1 MTSKE
6 TEAGCDSPDQNTMY
20 DGDATI
26 DNSLDD
32 IISFGGD
39 NLKAAHKDLDL
50 QSINSMVAYPNHE
63 EISFFR
69 EAGFLFLMCLSQL
82 LTQAGVAQTM
92 NTATQI
98 SDTFNVSDKPGEIS
112 WFSASFSLTV
122 GTFILISGRLG
133 DMYGYKLLYCV
144 GYAWFGMTSLVCGF
158 AGFSTSVVL
167 FDVFRALQGIGPAIM
182 MPNSQALIASYYP
195 PGVKRNLCLGLF
207 GAVAPSGFVV
217 GALFSG
223 IFAQLV
229 WWPWL
234 FWVCGICA
242 ISTAVIAY
250 FVIPKKIG
258 IKQHESSFDY
268 LGSITGVTGL
278 VLINFSWNQG
288 PNTGWDKPYVYVLLI
303 VGSLCLV
310 AFYFVEKRVDDPL
323 VPSEALQGDTG
334 FVLLCIAAGWSCFG
348 IWLFYTNRVALVV
361 DQDSPIL
368 LAVKFIPA
376 LMAGLAA
383 AFLTTVLL
391 RKIPS
396 AVVIFLSM
404 IAFLAGILLMGL
416 RPSNQIYWAQ
426 KFVSTIVTPFGMDMS
441 FPAAII
447 ILSSA
452 LPKSQQGIAGSL
464 VSTFVNYS
472 ISIGLGFAGTV
483 EYYMTNG
490 MEPSLETTIYGYK
503 KAFNMGMGLAGL
515 GVVAGMIFLIKQF
528 SQRSK
533 LREKTP
539 SDQESQ

>member
-6 TEAGCDSPDQNTMY
+6 TEAGRALSLQNIMG
-20 DGDATI
+20 DGDTTMG
-26 DNSLDD
+26 NSVDD
-32 IISFGGD
+32 IVSFGGD
-39 NLKAAHKDLDL
+39 NLKATHKELDL
-50 QSINSMVAYPNHE
+50 QSINSMAASPNHD
-63 EISFFR
+63 EISFLR
-69 EAGFLFLMCLSQL
+69 EIGFLFLMCLSQL

-144 GYAWFGMTSLVCGF
+144 GYLWFGVMSLVCGF
-158 AGFSTSVVL
+158 AGFTTSAVF

-195 PGVKRNLCLGLF
+195 PGFKRNLCLGLF
-207 GAVAPSGFVV
+207 EAVAPSGFIV
-217 GALFSG
+217 GALFGG

-234 FWVCGICA
+234 FWVCGIITISVAVLA
-242 ISTAVIAY
+242 IFI
-250 FVIPKKIG
+250 IPKNIG
-258 IKQHESSFDY
+258 IKQHEGSFDY
-268 LGSITGVTGL
+268 LGSITGVSGL
-278 VLINFSWNQG
+278 VLINFAWNQG
-288 PNTGWDKPYVYVLLI
+288 PNIGWDTPYVYILLI

-310 AFYFVEKRVDDPL
+310 AFYFVEKRVSDPL

-334 FVLLCIAAGWSCFG
+334 FVLICIAAGWSCFG

-361 DQDSPIL
+361 DLDSPIL
-368 LAVKFIPA
+368 SAVKFIPA

-383 AFLTTVLL
+383 ALLTTVLL

-396 AVVIFLSM
+396 AVVICLSM
-404 IAFLAGILLMGL
+404 VAFLAGILIMGL

-426 KFVSTIVTPFGMDMS
+426 KFVSILVTPFGMDMS

-447 ILSSA
+447 ILSSS

-464 VSTFVNYS
+464 VSTFLNYS

-483 EYYMTNG
+483 EYYMTKG

-515 GVVAGMIFLIKQF
+515 GVVVGMSFLIKQF
-528 SQRSK
+528 SQRR
-533 LREKTP
+533 REKP
-539 SDQESQ
+539 PVDPESP

>member
-6 TEAGCDSPDQNTMY
+6 TEAGRALSLQNIMG
-20 DGDATI
+20 DGDTTMG
-26 DNSLDD
+26 NSVDD
-32 IISFGGD
+32 IVSFGGD
-39 NLKAAHKDLDL
+39 NLKATHKELDL
-50 QSINSMVAYPNHE
+50 QSINSMAASPNHD
-63 EISFFR
+63 EISFLR
-69 EAGFLFLMCLSQL
+69 EIGFLFLMCLSQL

-144 GYAWFGMTSLVCGF
+144 GYLWFGVMSLVCGF
-158 AGFSTSVVL
+158 AGFTTSAVF

-195 PGVKRNLCLGLF
+195 PGFKRNLCLGLF
-207 GAVAPSGFVV
+207 GAVAPSGFIV
-217 GALFSG
+217 GALFAG

-234 FWVCGICA
+234 FWVCGIITISVAVLA
-242 ISTAVIAY
+242 IFI
-250 FVIPKKIG
+250 IPKNIG
-258 IKQHESSFDY
+258 IKQHEGSFDY
-268 LGSITGVTGL
+268 LGSITGVSGL
-278 VLINFSWNQG
+278 VLINFAWNQG
-288 PNTGWDKPYVYVLLI
+288 PNIGWDTPYVYILLI

-310 AFYFVEKRVDDPL
+310 AFYFVEKKVPDPL

-334 FVLLCIAAGWSCFG
+334 FVLICIAAGWSCFG

-361 DQDSPIL
+361 DLDSPIL
-368 LAVKFIPA
+368 SAVKFIPA

-383 AFLTTVLL
+383 ALLTTVLL

-396 AVVIFLSM
+396 AVVICLSM
-404 IAFLAGILLMGL
+404 VAFLAGILIMGL

-426 KFVSTIVTPFGMDMS
+426 KFVSILVTPFGMDMS

-447 ILSSA
+447 ILSSS

-464 VSTFVNYS
+464 VSTFLNYS

-483 EYYMTNG
+483 EYYMTKG

-515 GVVAGMIFLIKQF
+515 GVVVGMSFLVKQF
-528 SQRSK
+528 SQRR
-533 LREKTP
+533 REKP
-539 SDQESQ
+539 PVDPESP